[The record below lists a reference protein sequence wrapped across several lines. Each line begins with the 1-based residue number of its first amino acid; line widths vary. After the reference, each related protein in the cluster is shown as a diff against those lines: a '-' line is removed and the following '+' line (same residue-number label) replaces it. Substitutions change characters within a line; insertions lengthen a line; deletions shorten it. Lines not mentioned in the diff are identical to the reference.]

1 MMSFYF
7 ITILWILNS
16 IQFFFPP
23 VSLQPLCAAR
33 ACFLVNLFFSSSV
46 FFAHISRTKDKSWC
60 HREEEKNQRKDGER
74 EKTQK
79 KAPHKNMLAVTLKWW
94 HWVPKANAPNEYK
107 LYYSD
112 MGIYV
117 CILYYMSPYMTIY
130 VSTSFLIS
138 LCRVAI
144 WASASS
150 SSHSDS
156 LFCVCVRSF
165 TLVYLFC
172 SASMI
177 TYGPMQSPKLPHH
190 RAELNIE

>member
-1 MMSFYF
+1 M
-7 ITILWILNS
+7 
-16 IQFFFPP
+16 P
-23 VSLQPLCAAR
+23 
-33 ACFLVNLFFSSSV
+33 
-46 FFAHISRTKDKSWC
+46 
-60 HREEEKNQRKDGER
+60 QRRRKKPAKRWRER
-74 EKTQK
+74 EDTK

-165 TLVYLFC
+165 TLVYLLFC